1 MSEWREVTLGA
12 LCAEGWGGIQTGPFG
27 SQLHASDYVADG
39 IPSVMP
45 QNIGDNVI
53 RVEGIARIRESD
65 AVRLAKYRMQK
76 GDIVY
81 SRRGDVEKRA
91 LVRENNEGWLCGT
104 GCLRVRLGERSEH
117 SPAFI
122 SYLLGTEEARAWIVR
137 HAVGATMPNLN
148 TSILAAVPLQV
159 PEPAEQR
166 AIAEVLGALDD
177 KISANSKLAAT
188 SDELISLRFRQAIES
203 GGTESRRLFDVIEVD
218 FGEPFKGQDF
228 SEPGTGRPLIRIR
241 DLKTFTSQIWTTESR
256 PREVLVQPGDVV
268 VGMDAEFRPTS
279 WLGEPGL
286 LNQRV
291 CRARGK
297 ATGPAFV
304 RESLKEPLSRIEGYK
319 TATTVIHLNKKDL
332 QETDICVPD
341 TKSLG
346 LFESSVEGLYS
357 QRVAVALENRTLAAI
372 RDALL
377 PQLMSGKL
385 RVKDAEKVLE
395 DAGV

>member
-1 MSEWREVTLGA
+1 MFEPKKWGQIVELRYGKALSGYRDDPDATVPVYGTNGPVGFTRTPQVNRPGVIVGRKGAYRGVHYSATPFSVIDTAFYVDSGPEVYDRWAFYA
-12 LCAEGWGGIQTGPFG
+12 LQLADINGLDSG
-27 SQLHASDYVADG
+27 SA
-39 IPSVMP
+39 IPSTT
-45 QNIGDNVI
+45 
-53 RVEGIARIRESD
+53 REAFYSLPLLLPPFP
-65 AVRLAKYRMQK
+65 AQK
-76 GDIVY
+76 AIV
-81 SRRGDVEKRA
+81 D
-91 LVRENNEGWLCGT
+91 
-104 GCLRVRLGERSEH
+104 
-117 SPAFI
+117 
-122 SYLLGTEEARAWIVR
+122 
-137 HAVGATMPNLN
+137 
-148 TSILAAVPLQV
+148 
-159 PEPAEQR
+159 
-166 AIAEVLGALDD
+166 VLGALDD
-177 KISANSKLAAT
+177 KIAANSKLAAT
-188 SDELISLRFRQAIES
+188 SDELISLRFRQAIAS
-203 GGTESRRLFDVIEVD
+203 GGAESRRLFDVIDID
-218 FGEPFKGQDF
+218 FGEPFKGHDF

-241 DLKTFTSQIWTTESR
+241 DLKTFTSQVWTTESR
-256 PREVLVQPGDVV
+256 PKEVLVQPGDVV

-297 ATGPAFV
+297 ATGQAFV

-341 TKSLG
+341 TKSLR

-377 PQLMSGKL
+377 PQLMSGML
-385 RVKDAEKVLE
+385 RVKDAENVLE